1 MRRNGSFCNCPC
13 KHERMQLKFGKI
25 CRLPEGNGWLIFR
38 DYQNIVS
45 LIYYKRLNTTVLK
58 SETISE
64 IFILFL
70 QTKRYNVS
78 VILNVNVALIY
89 VATWRNEKKVNKKSN
104 VSAISYYIE

>member
-1 MRRNGSFCNCPC
+1 MVVFVTAHVNTKGCNSS
-13 KHERMQLKFGKI
+13 LAKFVDYQKEMVG
-25 CRLPEGNGWLIFR
+25 LIFR

-64 IFILFL
+64 MFILFL
-70 QTKRYNVS
+70 QTKRYNVL
-78 VILNVNVALIY
+78 VFLNVNVTLIY

-104 VSAISYYIE
+104 ISAISYYIE